1 MLQTNRR
8 MTRHRRNPAFSS
20 HGNPSQGNNK
30 SRSVPASLRDQF
42 VRTNADVIL
51 MGSLLALYNYA
62 VMGDA
67 ADFTTRFLEDSS
79 KELTNYTTLPSTH
92 CQIGSPYMAFL
103 YPWFTQTIAVLI
115 YYILSRYFP
124 SLPYTA
130 IVFLLGMSIGFAAS
144 CDATDAILQS
154 AEVWLGINGQLILLI
169 FLPGLIFL
177 DSYTIDVHLFFQAF
191 WQLMTF
197 AFPMVLFGTFLTA
210 IVGKFMFPF
219 NWSWDLSMTFG
230 AILSSTDPIS
240 VAGLMKTLGAPPRLQ
255 MHISGE
261 SLLNDGA
268 AVLFFNIFSSRYFA
282 QMGIEGFGTKVGWLE
297 GFIQFF
303 RLSLGGAAI
312 GMLFGI
318 ATVLML
324 KLLNR
329 RLSSE
334 ENVIQVVLMM
344 SSAYL
349 GHFVSEVLC
358 GCSGIIATL
367 TSGITIKVLGDRIIN
382 DGLLTLH
389 FWQVTGQLLNT
400 LLFILGG
407 TLWGNVIN
415 PRRAAGWTDAEF
427 GPIEWLWLFALFF
440 MLIIIRFVIVFSF
453 YPITMNIGVGTS
465 IKESLF
471 MSYAGF
477 RGAAMA
483 TSLITQVFKNTG
495 NDTQYLS
502 YREDVFYLY
511 GMTGGIALLTLLI
524 FGITCRPLI
533 CFLKLVTPPQARLKV
548 IENYRRHLKKENL
561 ICYVKLL
568 SQERFKDV
576 DYALVRAHVPFLKD
590 LTLEQL
596 LEAVK
601 MYKDATP
608 YYFQPPYLELVLPY
622 LLPEGGNEEAF
633 DMKTLDDH
641 HGRHHRRGSTLL
653 STEQWNAVFESDT
666 FRDDGYLARNG
677 IDPDDLTEQ
686 RLNFIEILRSV
697 YHDQIS
703 NGELESRGDVPY
715 SLFRGLDFCKTAVGK
730 GKPLNDWEGTQVAC
744 KTWVPVVD
752 EFFHT
757 CLRHMGTGLRT
768 CKTDAID
775 MNYFKVCLV
784 VRQILPFLRAH
795 RHAQKIFKNEF
806 AGSQLTPAELKVIE
820 ESDEQV
826 SLAESVLEKI
836 DKYDVTVIKGH
847 LMCQILLQQSVY
859 NVEKLHQKGLLPD
872 EEANEIIENLNVDLQ
887 NVFECEQLDHD
898 GCLASCIVA
907 KRLKELDPVTKID
920 LNIIEQTN

>member
-1 MLQTNRR
+1 MVIGLATN
-8 MTRHRRNPAFSS
+8 
-20 HGNPSQGNNK
+20 
-30 SRSVPASLRDQF
+30 
-42 VRTNADVIL
+42 
-51 MGSLLALYNYA
+51 
-62 VMGDA
+62 
-67 ADFTTRFLEDSS
+67 
-79 KELTNYTTLPSTH
+79 
-92 CQIGSPYMAFL
+92 
-103 YPWFTQTIAVLI
+103 
-115 YYILSRYFP
+115 
-124 SLPYTA
+124 
-130 IVFLLGMSIGFAAS
+130 
-144 CDATDAILQS
+144 CDATNAILQS

-197 AFPMVLFGTFLTA
+197 AFPMVLLGTFLTA
-210 IVGKFMFPF
+210 VVGKFMFPF

-282 QMGIEGFGTKVGWLE
+282 QMGIEGFGRKVGWAE

-312 GMLFGI
+312 GMSFGV

-415 PRRAAGWTDAEF
+415 PRRAVGWTDAEF
-427 GPIEWLWLFALFF
+427 GPIEWLWLLALFF
-440 MLIIIRFVIVFSF
+440 MLIIIRFVIVFTF
-453 YPITMNIGVGTS
+453 FPVTMNIGVGTS
-465 IKESLF
+465 VKESLF

-477 RGAAMA
+477 RGAVGIAMA
-483 TSLITQVFKNTG
+483 TSLITNVFRNTG

-524 FGITCRPLI
+524 FGITCKPLI

-576 DYALVRAHVPFLKD
+576 DYALVRAHVSYLKD

-608 YYFQPPYLELVLPY
+608 VYFQPPHLEHVLPY
-622 LLPEGGNEEAF
+622 LLPEGVNEEAI
-633 DMKTLDDH
+633 DMKTTDEH
-641 HGRHHRRGSTLL
+641 HCPHHRRGSTLL

-666 FRDDGYLARNG
+666 VRDDGYLGRNG
-677 IDPDDLTEQ
+677 INSDDLTEQ

-715 SLFRGLDFCKTAVGK
+715 SLFRGLEFCKTAVGK
-730 GKPLNDWEGTQVAC
+730 GKHLNDWEGTQVAC

-757 CLRHMGTGLRT
+757 CLRHIGTGFSTR
-768 CKTDAID
+768 KTGAID
-775 MNYFKVCLV
+775 MKYFKVCLV

-806 AGSQLTPAELKVIE
+806 AGAQLTPAEAKVLE
-820 ESDEQV
+820 ESDEQI
-826 SLAESVLEKI
+826 SLAESLLEKI

-872 EEANEIIENLNVDLQ
+872 DEANEIIENLNVDLQ

-907 KRLKELDPVTKID
+907 KRLKEMDPVTKID
-920 LNIIEQTN
+920 LNIMEQTN